1 MPPPRSPMILPAGQT
16 LNNLQP
22 VQIPTQHQLSIHQP
36 LQVIQSPAHS
46 NPASKENTSA
56 MDTDSATTTP
66 IATPPATTKA
76 LASSTVPPQS
86 SALAPVTPASL
97 MNLGAGSGSEST
109 PHSSPKF
116 GGQAK
121 SKPKPLSLGESADP
135 TGSSS
140 SSSSQKRGTKRQSS
154 SSVGSGILAPSTPRQ
169 VPLTPGGST
178 MSPMP
183 PPATGFTQL
192 ISPALKPTLMPQTHR
207 GSQSV
212 LMSPRSQPLL
222 VSPSLKP
229 WLPGVSTSEAMARLA
244 SKSNYQNILDG
255 DHTALGLSY
264 NTDLHSGIELRR
276 TSHKAAEQK
285 RRDSLK
291 HCFDDLRQMIPNIVE
306 KSPSKVFLL
315 KKSFDYICN
324 LKSDV
329 AQRDLE
335 MARMKAQNEF
345 MKNAMQSWM
354 MTHLSEAGSNLKE
367 EFMKQDWTMPEQE
380 LEKLTFKE
388 TQAAKAAVEMAELSA
403 AAVEAARAGNQP
415 GGQNKDGKNSQG
427 DGDDSDDD
435 APPAAAPKG
444 GSKKSSGSSGAS
456 KSQIASPSKNGSS
469 SSSKASIPNGAKKSS
484 EGGKETNGG
493 VAGFNAN
500 SVKSKDG
507 EDGDGEDE
515 DEDMADA
522 N

>member
-1 MPPPRSPMILPAGQT
+1 
-16 LNNLQP
+16 
-22 VQIPTQHQLSIHQP
+22 
-36 LQVIQSPAHS
+36 
-46 NPASKENTSA
+46 
-56 MDTDSATTTP
+56 
-66 IATPPATTKA
+66 
-76 LASSTVPPQS
+76 
-86 SALAPVTPASL
+86 

-116 GGQAK
+116 GGQTK

-140 SSSSQKRGTKRQSS
+140 SSSQKRGAKRQANG
-154 SSVGSGILAPSTPRQ
+154 SVGSGILAPSTPRQ
-169 VPLTPGGST
+169 VPLTPGGSM

-192 ISPALKPTLMPQTHR
+192 ISPALKPTLMPQTH
-207 GSQSV
+207 
-212 LMSPRSQPLL
+212 L
-222 VSPSLKP
+222 
-229 WLPGVSTSEAMARLA
+229 STSEAMARLA

-291 HCFDDLRQMIPNIVE
+291 HCFDDLRQMIPNIME

-335 MARMKAQNEF
+335 MARMKAQNEY
-345 MKNAMQSWM
+345 MKNAMQTWM
-354 MTHLSEAGSNLKE
+354 MTHLANEASGALKE

-380 LEKLTFKE
+380 LEKLTVKE
-388 TQAAKAAVEMAELSA
+388 TQAVRAAVEMAELSA

-435 APPAAAPKG
+435 APPAAPR
-444 GSKKSSGSSGAS
+444 GSKKSSGSSGGS
-456 KSQIASPSKNGSS
+456 KSQTGSPSKNGAS
-469 SSSKASIPNGAKKSS
+469 SSSKASIPNGVKKSS
-484 EGGKETNGG
+484 ESVKETNGG
-493 VAGFNAN
+493 VVGSGSS

>member
-1 MPPPRSPMILPAGQT
+1 
-16 LNNLQP
+16 
-22 VQIPTQHQLSIHQP
+22 
-36 LQVIQSPAHS
+36 
-46 NPASKENTSA
+46 
-56 MDTDSATTTP
+56 
-66 IATPPATTKA
+66 
-76 LASSTVPPQS
+76 
-86 SALAPVTPASL
+86 
-97 MNLGAGSGSEST
+97 
-109 PHSSPKF
+109 
-116 GGQAK
+116 
-121 SKPKPLSLGESADP
+121 
-135 TGSSS
+135 
-140 SSSSQKRGTKRQSS
+140 
-154 SSVGSGILAPSTPRQ
+154 
-169 VPLTPGGST
+169 
-178 MSPMP
+178 
-183 PPATGFTQL
+183 
-192 ISPALKPTLMPQTHR
+192 
-207 GSQSV
+207 
-212 LMSPRSQPLL
+212 
-222 VSPSLKP
+222 
-229 WLPGVSTSEAMARLA
+229 MARLA